1 MRFPDARGPCHDLAV
16 EYFALMCP
24 HCGETVDFEF
34 SDDDAGEM
42 VADCPVCC
50 RPCVLRLDRD
60 EYGDLQVTI
69 ESDS

>member
-1 MRFPDARGPCHDLAV
+1 
-16 EYFALMCP
+16 MCP

-69 ESDS
+69 EATD